1 MSEAALHIEVVSD
14 VVCPWCLIGCRRLE
28 LAVQRVR
35 AERGESL
42 TVDWELHPFLLDPA
56 TPKTGVD
63 LRARLR
69 QKYGDPEPL
78 FRRVEEAAH
87 RDGIDL
93 DFSRVQRSVDT
104 TPAHTLIRHARD
116 KGTQWSLG
124 KALFGAYFIEG
135 RDISDSSVL
144 EGLAQ
149 SHGFASGEGTRLV
162 QHVEEL
168 SQTRAA
174 AMNAANQGIRGVP
187 FVVLSGAGK
196 PVALSG
202 AQPVDVFAD
211 ALRRVIPEKSPSPT

>member
-1 MSEAALHIEVVSD
+1 MTEAAVHIEVVSD

-28 LAVQRVR
+28 LAVQRVG
-35 AERGESL
+35 AVK
-42 TVDWELHPFLLDPA
+42 VDWELHPFLLDPS

-63 LRARLR
+63 LRAKLR

-93 DFSRVQRSVDT
+93 DFSRVQRSLDT

-144 EGLAQ
+144 EGIAQ
-149 SHGFASGEGTRLV
+149 SYGFVSGEGTRLV
-162 QHVEEL
+162 QDAEEL
-168 SQTRAA
+168 TQTRAA
-174 AMNAANQGIRGVP
+174 ATSAADRGIRGVP
-187 FVVLSGAGK
+187 FVMLTGEGQ

-202 AQPVDVFAD
+202 AQPIEVFAE
-211 ALRRVIPEKSPSPT
+211 ALRRVIPGRSPSPT